1 MKARSGPVGFS
12 LRINDPAFA
21 AYQKKSTA
29 WSFIFAGILAL
40 AAAVGFPVYG
50 KVSRDIEWPGSL
62 FYGLGIGGMFLIIAL
77 IQTLRRNRD
86 QTWEGTV
93 AYKDSYRERSG
104 RNRRTYRTVYVLKI
118 DKDGGGTKQHKWRD
132 FPGPS
137 IIIRLETGSG
147 ITRVLNTMKN
157 MINPGIQPS
166 CASPACPSMIYKKK
180 SVPGATAP
188 CLNKATPLPSRMSR
202 LCGHGNPN
210 PGYQPA

>member
-40 AAAVGFPVYG
+40 AAAAGFPIYG
-50 KVSRDIEWPGSL
+50 KASGDIEWPSSL
-62 FYGLGIGGMFLIIAL
+62 FYGLGIGSMFIVIAL

-118 DKDGGGTKQHKWRD
+118 DKDSGGTKQHKWRD
-132 FPGPS
+132 FPGPFDYYQVGDRVRHHKGFEYYEKYDKS
-137 IIIRLETGSG
+137 GDAIIMCI
-147 ITRVLNTMKN
+147 
-157 MINPGIQPS
+157 
-166 CASPACPSMIYKKK
+166 ACMSFHDISEEICPR
-180 SVPGATAP
+180 
-188 CLNKATPLPSRMSR
+188 CRCPL
-202 LCGHGNPN
+202 LK
-210 PGYQPA
+210 